1 MAKSIQAQAAA
12 QIRAKL
18 KEAGIKASVSSFS
31 ASMCDGV
38 RVYCN
43 EAELSD
49 LIPFGSYTPEK
60 FKALKD
66 KISDIAMPYQ
76 YGHFNGMEDI
86 YEYSSMIPG
95 LPQVKFVQISY
106 LD

>member
-1 MAKSIQAQAAA
+1 MAKSIQAKAAA
-12 QIRAKL
+12 QIKAKM
-18 KEAGIKASVSSFS
+18 KAAGFKASVNSFS

-38 RVYCN
+38 RIYCD
-43 EAELSD
+43 EAD
-49 LIPFGSYTPEK
+49 LTNKE
-60 FKALKD
+60 
-66 KISDIAMPYQ
+66 KISDICMPYQ

-106 LD
+106 I

>member
-12 QIRAKL
+12 QIRKKM
-18 KEAGIKASVSSFS
+18 KEAGFKANVTSFQ

-38 RVYCN
+38 RIYCQ
-43 EAELSD
+43 ESD
-49 LIPFGSYTPEK
+49 LA
-60 FKALKD
+60 KAEQIDEICK
-66 KISDIAMPYQ
+66 PYQ

-86 YEYSSMIPG
+86 YEYSSIIPG

-106 LD
+106 SGCNPSVFCSSNALVG